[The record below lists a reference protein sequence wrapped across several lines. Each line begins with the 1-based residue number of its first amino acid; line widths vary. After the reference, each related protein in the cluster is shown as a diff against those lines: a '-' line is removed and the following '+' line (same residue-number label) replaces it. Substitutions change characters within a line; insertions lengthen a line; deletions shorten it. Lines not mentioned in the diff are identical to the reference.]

1 MAKNLI
7 SSDTGMGVDG
17 EPKSLS
23 HSYELELLYAHQP
36 TGGGDI
42 WIAYLTP

>member
-7 SSDTGMGVDG
+7 SPDTGMGVDG

-36 TGGGDI
+36 VEVTSG
-42 WIAYLTP
+42 